1 MNDIYKIRQTSTLKH
16 VPFSIHGHKTM
27 KHHRWKRKREQM
39 AMYLFRSLML
49 LQLRLLRMLFE
60 SGDTLAHTLTHW
72 APNL

>member
-27 KHHRWKRKREQM
+27 KLHRWKRQGEQM

-72 APNL
+72 AQNL